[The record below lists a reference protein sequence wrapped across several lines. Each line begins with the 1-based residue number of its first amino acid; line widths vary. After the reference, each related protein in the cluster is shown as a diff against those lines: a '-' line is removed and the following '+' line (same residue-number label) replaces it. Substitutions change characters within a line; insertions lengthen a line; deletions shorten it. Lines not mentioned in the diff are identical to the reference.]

1 MQHKF
6 YPKIILLPVVLTAL
20 LSTACQRT
28 GTSDHSPGSV
38 SRTGFFFDTVVSLTV
53 NGTDDDS
60 VLDECFTLM
69 ENYEAMLSRTRENS
83 DVWKINHSSG
93 KPVTVSDET
102 ASLIS
107 LAMKYSEL
115 SDGAFD
121 ITIAPYVEL
130 WDFKESPG
138 TVPSEADLSEAGSHV
153 GISFLQLDGNTVTLS
168 DAEAAVDL
176 GAIAK
181 GYIADRVK
189 EFLTSQG
196 VESALINLGGNV
208 LTIGNRS
215 SSSPWNIG
223 IRDPLGDS
231 DDIITSIRISGK
243 SVVTSGTYERYFEK
257 DGVRYHH
264 ILDPETGLPVQN
276 ELESVTILSDSSAE
290 GDALSTSC
298 FVLGLEK
305 GMELVESLD
314 GIEALFITDEQ
325 ELCYSGG
332 FPQE

>member
-6 YPKIILLPVVLTAL
+6 YPKIVLLPVVLAAL
-20 LSTACQRT
+20 LATACQRT
-28 GTSDHSPGSV
+28 GTSDHSSGSV

-102 ASLIS
+102 ASLLS

-130 WDFKESPG
+130 WDFKENPG
-138 TVPSEADLSEAGSHV
+138 TVPSEADLAEAGSHV
-153 GISFLQLDGNTVTLS
+153 GISSLRLDGNTVTL
-168 DAEAAVDL
+168 DDPEAAVDL

-264 ILDPETGLPVQN
+264 ILDPKTGLPVQN
-276 ELESVTILSDSSAE
+276 GLESVTILSNSSAE

-314 GIEALFITDEQ
+314 GTEALFITDEQ
-325 ELCYSGG
+325 ELCCSDG
-332 FPQE
+332 FPKE